1 MRERQRD
8 IDNGRFYVLL
18 AGSFMTVGAAIYR
31 NTGENEV
38 KTIVV
43 ISIILIVLYI
53 IIKLH
58 EIIWQ

>member
-1 MRERQRD
+1 
-8 IDNGRFYVLL
+8 
-18 AGSFMTVGAAIYR
+18 MTVGAAIYR